1 MRNLKRF
8 LYKFSLKLR
17 RYFRRCLVSR
27 VESFITP
34 KSISRKSLYEDIMP
48 YKNEV
53 NIEPRVDE
61 IVQAYLKYTKQKHV
75 VIIDDSY
82 GIVDVVKEY
91 VHKIIDV
98 NDDVNLNQIDILPFG
113 GMHAPFIL
121 IEALKKLDL
130 KHIDYA
136 VIDIVLPGKMTVGGI
151 NTKYDGIDVAIH
163 LNEFYGCNNFVF
175 YSGNVVSEYVEY
187 IGEKMS
193 KFEAHFDRSLKD
205 FIIYKGDLNESQTIE
220 EFTKLFKKEKYCIG
234 AACKDKS
241 GF

>member
-1 MRNLKRF
+1 MRSLKRLF
-8 LYKFSLKLR
+8 YKLGLKLQKC
-17 RYFRRCLVSR
+17 YRRCLVSR

-61 IVQAYLKYTKQKHV
+61 IVRAYLKHPKQKHV
-75 VIIDDSY
+75 IIIDDSY

-98 NDDVNLNQIDILPFG
+98 NDDVNLNSIDILPFG

-121 IEALKKLDL
+121 MEALQKLDL
-130 KHIDYA
+130 MRIDFA
-136 VIDIVLPGKMTVGGI
+136 VIDIVLPGKMMVNGI

-163 LNEFYGCNNFVF
+163 LNENYGCNNFVF

-193 KFEAHFDRSLKD
+193 KFEAHFGRNLRD
-205 FIIYKGDLNESQTIE
+205 FIIYKGDLNETQTIE

-234 AACKDKS
+234 AACRDS
-241 GF
+241 VE